1 MRNASLL
8 RNDSYYIN
16 DENFRNIKANDE
28 TV

>member
-8 RNDSYYIN
+8 RNDSYYIY
-16 DENFRNIKANDE
+16 DEHFRNIKTNDE